1 MPARQNLVVTQ
12 KRSVVKLNWSAEAA
26 GITLGVTGSLFDA
39 LAGMTNNTYPNGVP
53 ASLTDPF
60 VAGVTNNTAAISRVL
75 WTSNSASATPV
86 GYNLI
91 WAGSVG
97 ATAIVLYGNDGEHN
111 FEKYTLKNNATGPT
125 GILTI
130 TPTASITG
138 TLILE
143 IVQSSG
149 SVGNSQ

>member
-1 MPARQNLVVTQ
+1 MPARQNLVVTN
-12 KRSVVKLNWSAEAA
+12 KRSVVKLTWSGEN
-26 GITLGVTGSLFDA
+26 GSFSLGVTGSLFDA
-39 LAGMTNNTYPNGVP
+39 AAGMTTNAYPSGLP

-60 VAGVTNNTAAISRVL
+60 VAGVTNNTAAISRIL
-75 WTSNSASATPV
+75 WTSASSTT
-86 GYNLI
+86 GYNLT
-91 WAGSVG
+91 WAGSAG

-130 TPTASITG
+130 TPTAAIVG